1 MQKNRKLQIE
11 YILPAIIFAS
21 VIWGIFAGFRVS
33 RYQWIMISGS
43 VVLFLGICTLCDRLK
58 QKVYLMIIMAGLFL
72 AVFHTQL
79 LNGFRII
86 NNKMALALNQSMDL
100 GFYYYVS
107 VQMENSRRDS
117 VLAVVFFLLI
127 AGILLS
133 FLRKYPLILFA
144 LTGVMECF
152 VLIVA
157 PYSISAVFFL
167 FPWIMDRLF

>member
-58 QKVYLMIIMAGLFL
+58 QTVYLMIIMAGLFL

-86 NNKMALALNQSMDL
+86 NNKMALALILDFIIMYQ
-100 GFYYYVS
+100 Y
-107 VQMENSRRDS
+107 RWKT
-117 VLAVVFFLLI
+117 AVETVCWRLYFF
-127 AGILLS
+127 
-133 FLRKYPLILFA
+133 F
-144 LTGVMECF
+144 
-152 VLIVA
+152 
-157 PYSISAVFFL
+157 
-167 FPWIMDRLF
+167 